1 MFFFYIHEG
10 KMTRLVIYIISLS
23 TLVACDDENSC
34 YHNIPH
40 EYYILP
46 GEIKKENGFSLSSIE
61 CDSEL
66 SGFGD
71 EMLEVSYFYTRKCKD
86 SILWE
91 EGIVKLPIKNR

>member
-10 KMTRLVIYIISLS
+10 KMTRLIIYIISLS
-23 TLVACDDENSC
+23 ALVACDDEKGC
-34 YHNIPH
+34 FHNIPH

-46 GEIKKENGFSLSSIE
+46 AEMEKENGISFSSIE
-61 CDSEL
+61 STSGL
-66 SGFGD
+66 SGDGD

-86 SILWE
+86 TILWE